1 MTNLKDKIIEI
12 LRHKYD
18 TAYSEW
24 GDDYHNEVLR
34 EILDEV
40 HKSIDNMTN
49 WKRYRVGGD
58 V

>member
-40 HKSIDNMTN
+40 HKSIDGDMR
-49 WKRYRVGGD
+49 KFRVGGD